1 MGSQT
6 EIVQGAGS
14 AVPERT
20 LSRTF
25 TYQQLQ
31 SSPASTT
38 TTPSVSM
45 SRIRQNFE
53 EASEALINK
62 QINMEFY
69 ASYVYLSMSAFFNRD
84 DQALHGFAKFFKK
97 SSDEERE
104 HGMKLMEYQ
113 TKRGGRTVFQD
124 ISKPTTM
131 EWGTPLQ
138 AMLGA
143 LELEK
148 TVNQS
153 LLDLHAAAG
162 EKGDAHLCDFLEAN
176 YLDEQVEGIKE
187 ISDMVTKLKGRRRPR
202 RPHYRQRNGLNLGT
216 LHLHILCIFH
226 IYSTVPRIL
235 YKT

>member
-6 EIVQGAGS
+6 
-14 AVPERT
+14 PTLTERG
-20 LSRTF
+20 LAYPREESNRNLF
-25 TYQQLQ
+25 
-31 SSPASTT
+31 SFNK
-38 TTPSVSM
+38 TPPINYTNMS
-45 SRIRQNFE
+45 SRIKQNFHE
-53 EASEALINK
+53 ETEAMINK

-69 ASYVYLSMSAFFNRD
+69 ASYVYLSMSSFFNRD
-84 DQALHGFAKFFKK
+84 DQALHGLAKFFRK

-113 TKRGGRTVFQD
+113 TKRGGKVVFQD
-124 ISKPTTM
+124 IAKPTTM

-162 EKGDAHLCDFLEAN
+162 EK
-176 YLDEQVEGIKE
+176 
-187 ISDMVTKLKGRRRPR
+187 
-202 RPHYRQRNGLNLGT
+202 
-216 LHLHILCIFH
+216 
-226 IYSTVPRIL
+226 
-235 YKT
+235 